1 MADKNKKEA
10 QRQPTNEEQIQRR
23 QSGPRPTAEDWLR
36 KKTAPAQQTD
46 GTAEFVQTG
55 PETVPPG
62 GKLPDVGVSGY
73 AVLDEVIK
81 REDVQRAGQILLK
94 YKQGKANLEARIV
107 DNEQWYK
114 MRHWGQLNDR
124 KNDVEPTSGWLF
136 NAIANKHA
144 DAMDNFP
151 APTVLPREAD
161 DRAEAKML
169 TSVIPVIL
177 DQLDFEQVY
186 SDVWM
191 YKLIAGTGV
200 YGVFWDKDK
209 LNGLGDVA
217 ITKVDLLTLFWEPGV
232 TDVQRSH
239 HLFSVTLIDNED
251 IEAMYPQT
259 KGRLGS
265 STVDVA
271 KYNYDDAVDTTGKSA
286 VVDWYYKKRVGG
298 KTVLHYVKYV
308 NDVVLYATENDPQL
322 RERGL
327 YDHGLYPFVFDPLYN
342 VEGSPAG
349 FGYIDIGK
357 SPQTYIDRIGK
368 AVIENTL
375 ANTRPR
381 FFTRADGAVNE
392 KEYADQTQ
400 DFVHVNGAGL
410 GEDSI
415 RPIEGKPLASI
426 YYEVMQGKIEELKE
440 TTGNRDV
447 NTGGHTSG
455 VTAASAIAAM
465 QEAGGKL
472 ARDNSKAAYR
482 AYRRMILMVIELIR
496 QFYSLPR
503 TFRILGEN
511 GAQEYV
517 QFSNAGMVPQ
527 AVGMTFGLPEMEQM
541 TRLPLYDVEVS
552 AQRAS
557 PYSKLSQNEMAL
569 SFLNAGMFNPA
580 LADQALLC
588 LDMMDFDR
596 KDSVMQKIAQNA
608 AQYQQQK
615 MLMAAMAGVAGPGGP
630 PAPDKKG
637 AAKAAQNAGED
648 RNDGFGGLQA
658 RESRVT
664 KKAREDT
671 AERTAPR

>member
-10 QRQPTNEEQIQRR
+10 QRQPTNEEQIRRR

-36 KKTAPAQQTD
+36 QKTAPPTQTD
-46 GTAEFVQTG
+46 GTAEFAQTG

-73 AVLDEVIK
+73 SVLDEVIK

-94 YKQGKANLEARIV
+94 YKQGKANLEARII

-124 KNDVEPTSGWLF
+124 KNEVEPTSGWLF
-136 NAIANKHA
+136 NSIANKHA

-217 ITKVDLLTLFWEPGV
+217 ITKVDLLSLFWEPGV
-232 TDVQRSH
+232 TDIQRSH

-308 NDVVLYATENDPQL
+308 NDVVLYATENDQKL

-415 RPIEGKPLASI
+415 RPIVGKPLASI

-496 QFYSLPR
+496 QFYTLPR

-527 AVGMTFGLPEMEQM
+527 TVGMTFGLPEMEQM

-569 SFLNAGMFNPA
+569 SFLNAGLFNPA

-608 AQYQQQK
+608 MQYQQQQ
-615 MLMAAMAGVAGPGGP
+615 MLMAAMAGGAVPGGP
-630 PAPDKKG
+630 PAPDRKG
-637 AAKAAQNAGED
+637 AEKAAQNAGED

-658 RESRVT
+658 QESRVT